1 MAVQYER
8 IKKTIAALAA
18 YGTLPQGGTTRLS
31 YTAEYLAAQ
40 AFLQR
45 EMLESGMLAEVDPI
59 GNLIG
64 TYVGREPEL
73 TAVMSGSHLD
83 TVPAGGNFDGA
94 LGIVAALECVRSWQE
109 EGYRPKRTVQVIVT
123 IEEECTAFGMACF
136 GVRVRGGEFKKQKPE
151 FIVHLTGGSLAECLQ
166 AAGLPHSALQDAA
179 VGFQDLA
186 AFVELHI
193 EQGADLEERG
203 LTCGAVTAIVGYD
216 RLFLTLH
223 GEANHA
229 GTTSMRRR
237 RDALAA
243 AAEVILGVKELA
255 EADDRFV
262 ATVGQLNVAPNA
274 VNIVPGKVQ
283 LAIETRAADDRVLA
297 EVRAKIMSL
306 LERTASKS
314 GVVIT
319 KENDFHVAA
328 VPLSESVRKVIE
340 QSAAECGVSF
350 QAMPSWAGHDAQIFA
365 ASGVPTGMIFVPSI
379 NGVSHS
385 KEESSDFQSVT
396 QAVKVLEKTLKTLA
410 EV

>member
-1 MAVQYER
+1 MMKNEAGVR
-8 IKKTIAALAA
+8 IEEMLCQLADATRIDGEIWRAA
-18 YGTLPQGGTTRLS
+18 YTLEDKIAKNILREWIEDLGL
-31 YTAEYLAAQ
+31 EY
-40 AFLQR
+40 R
-45 EMLESGMLAEVDPI
+45 EDAI
-59 GNLIG
+59 GNVYGRLPG
-64 TYVGREPEL
+64 TEPGTIL
-73 TAVMSGSHLD
+73 TGSHLD
-83 TVPAGGNFDGA
+83 TVKNGGKYDGA
-94 LGIVAALECVRSWQE
+94 LGVVTGVAALGYLKQSGFVPKHSLEVGGLMEE
-109 EGYRPKRTVQVIVT
+109 EGSRFPSGCQGSRAICGTLKEEDLEELSRDGVTLREALVSAGYRTEALKNVKRDDIRA
-123 IEEECTAFGMACF
+123 I
-136 GVRVRGGEFKKQKPE
+136 
-151 FIVHLTGGSLAECLQ
+151 
-166 AAGLPHSALQDAA
+166 
-179 VGFQDLA
+179 
-186 AFVELHI
+186 VELHI

-350 QAMPSWAGHDAQIFA
+350 QAMPSWAGHDAQIFC
-365 ASGVPTGMIFVPSI
+365 
-379 NGVSHS
+379 S
-385 KEESSDFQSVT
+385 KRRTYRNDFCTKYKWCQPF
-396 QAVKVLEKTLKTLA
+396 QRREQ
-410 EV
+410 

>member
-1 MAVQYER
+1 
-8 IKKTIAALAA
+8 
-18 YGTLPQGGTTRLS
+18 
-31 YTAEYLAAQ
+31 
-40 AFLQR
+40 
-45 EMLESGMLAEVDPI
+45 
-59 GNLIG
+59 
-64 TYVGREPEL
+64 
-73 TAVMSGSHLD
+73 
-83 TVPAGGNFDGA
+83 
-94 LGIVAALECVRSWQE
+94 
-109 EGYRPKRTVQVIVT
+109 
-123 IEEECTAFGMACF
+123 
-136 GVRVRGGEFKKQKPE
+136 
-151 FIVHLTGGSLAECLQ
+151 
-166 AAGLPHSALQDAA
+166 
-179 VGFQDLA
+179 
-186 AFVELHI
+186 
-193 EQGADLEERG
+193 
-203 LTCGAVTAIVGYD
+203 
-216 RLFLTLH
+216 
-223 GEANHA
+223 
-229 GTTSMRRR
+229 MRRR

-283 LAIETRAADDRVLA
+283 LAIETRAADDMVLA

-314 GVVIT
+314 GIMIT
-319 KENDFHVAA
+319 QENDFHVAA

-340 QSAAECGVSF
+340 QSAAECDVSC

-410 EV
+410 GV

>member
-109 EGYRPKRTVQVIVT
+109 EGYRPKRTAQVIAT

>member
-1 MAVQYER
+1 MITHFRQAIEETLPWLSSFGADPTGGMTRLLYSPEWLETQQQFKKRMAASGLETRFDEVGNLYGRLSGTEYPQEVVLSGSH
-8 IKKTIAALAA
+8 IDTVVNGGNLDGQFGALAA
-18 YGTLPQGGTTRLS
+18 WLAIDWLKTQYGAPLRTVEVVAMAEEEGSRFPYVFWGSKNIFGLANPDDVRNICDAKGNSFVDAMKACGFTLPN
-31 YTAEYLAAQ
+31 A
-40 AFLQR
+40 
-45 EMLESGMLAEVDPI
+45 P
-59 GNLIG
+59 
-64 TYVGREPEL
+64 L
-73 TAVMSGSHLD
+73 T
-83 TVPAGGNFDGA
+83 P
-94 LGIVAALECVRSWQE
+94 R
-109 EGYRPKRTVQVIVT
+109 
-123 IEEECTAFGMACF
+123 
-136 GVRVRGGEFKKQKPE
+136 
-151 FIVHLTGGSLAECLQ
+151 
-166 AAGLPHSALQDAA
+166 QDIK
-179 VGFQDLA
+179 

>member
-1 MAVQYER
+1 
-8 IKKTIAALAA
+8 
-18 YGTLPQGGTTRLS
+18 
-31 YTAEYLAAQ
+31 
-40 AFLQR
+40 
-45 EMLESGMLAEVDPI
+45 
-59 GNLIG
+59 
-64 TYVGREPEL
+64 
-73 TAVMSGSHLD
+73 
-83 TVPAGGNFDGA
+83 
-94 LGIVAALECVRSWQE
+94 
-109 EGYRPKRTVQVIVT
+109 
-123 IEEECTAFGMACF
+123 EECTAFGMACF

-151 FIVHLTGGSLAECLQ
+151 SIVHLTGGSLAECLQ

-193 EQGADLEERG
+193 EQGADLKERG

>member
-1 MAVQYER
+1 MAIQYER

-18 YGTLPQGGTTRLS
+18 YGTLLQGGTTRLS

-109 EGYRPKRTVQVIVT
+109 EGYRPKRTVQVIAT

-136 GVRVRGGEFKKQKPE
+136 GVRVRGGEFKKQQPE
-151 FIVHLTGGSLAECLQ
+151 SIMHLTGGSLAECLQ

-179 VGFQDLA
+179 VGFRDLA

-193 EQGADLEERG
+193 EQGAGLEERG

-243 AAEVILGVKELA
+243 AA
-255 EADDRFV
+255 D
-262 ATVGQLNVAPNA
+262 
-274 VNIVPGKVQ
+274 IVPGKVQ
-283 LAIETRAADDRVLA
+283 LAIETRAADDMVLA

-314 GVVIT
+314 GIMIT
-319 KENDFHVAA
+319 QENDFHVAA

-340 QSAAECGVSF
+340 QSAAECDVSC
-350 QAMPSWAGHDAQIFA
+350 
-365 ASGVPTGMIFVPSI
+365 PTGMIFVPSI

-385 KEESSDFQSVT
+385 KEESSDFQAVT

-410 EV
+410 GV

>member
-1 MAVQYER
+1 MAIQYER

-109 EGYRPKRTVQVIVT
+109 EGYRPKRTVRVIAT

-136 GVRVRGGEFKKQKPE
+136 GVRVRGGEFKKQQPE
-151 FIVHLTGGSLAECLQ
+151 SIVHLTGGSLAECLQ

-243 AAEVILGVKELA
+243 AAEVILGVNELA

-306 LERTASKS
+306 LERTACKS
-314 GVVIT
+314 GIVIT

>member
-1 MAVQYER
+1 
-8 IKKTIAALAA
+8 
-18 YGTLPQGGTTRLS
+18 
-31 YTAEYLAAQ
+31 
-40 AFLQR
+40 
-45 EMLESGMLAEVDPI
+45 
-59 GNLIG
+59 
-64 TYVGREPEL
+64 
-73 TAVMSGSHLD
+73 
-83 TVPAGGNFDGA
+83 
-94 LGIVAALECVRSWQE
+94 
-109 EGYRPKRTVQVIVT
+109 
-123 IEEECTAFGMACF
+123 
-136 GVRVRGGEFKKQKPE
+136 
-151 FIVHLTGGSLAECLQ
+151 
-166 AAGLPHSALQDAA
+166 
-179 VGFQDLA
+179 
-186 AFVELHI
+186 
-193 EQGADLEERG
+193 
-203 LTCGAVTAIVGYD
+203 
-216 RLFLTLH
+216 
-223 GEANHA
+223 
-229 GTTSMRRR
+229 MRRR

-262 ATVGQLNVAPNA
+262 ATVGQLNVAPNV

-297 EVRAKIMSL
+297 EVRAKIVSL

>member
-1 MAVQYER
+1 MMKNEAGVR
-8 IKKTIAALAA
+8 IEEMLCQLADATRIDGEIWRAA
-18 YGTLPQGGTTRLS
+18 YTLEDKIAKNILREWIEDLGL
-31 YTAEYLAAQ
+31 EY
-40 AFLQR
+40 R
-45 EMLESGMLAEVDPI
+45 EDAI
-59 GNLIG
+59 GNVYGRLPG
-64 TYVGREPEL
+64 TEPGTIL
-73 TAVMSGSHLD
+73 TGSHLD
-83 TVPAGGNFDGA
+83 TVKNGGKYDGA
-94 LGIVAALECVRSWQE
+94 LGVVTGVAALGYLKQSGFVPKHSLEVGGLMEE
-109 EGYRPKRTVQVIVT
+109 EGSRFPSGCQGSRAICGTLKEEDLEELSRDGVTLREALVSAGYQTEALKNVKRDDIRA
-123 IEEECTAFGMACF
+123 I
-136 GVRVRGGEFKKQKPE
+136 
-151 FIVHLTGGSLAECLQ
+151 
-166 AAGLPHSALQDAA
+166 
-179 VGFQDLA
+179 
-186 AFVELHI
+186 VELHI

-262 ATVGQLNVAPNA
+262 ATVGQLNVTPNA

-297 EVRAKIMSL
+297 EVRAKIVSL

>member
-109 EGYRPKRTVQVIVT
+109 EGYRPKRTVRVIAT

-136 GVRVRGGEFKKQKPE
+136 GVRVRGGEFKKQQPE
-151 FIVHLTGGSLAECLQ
+151 SIVHLTGGSLAECLQ

-243 AAEVILGVKELA
+243 AGEVIL
-255 EADDRFV
+255 
-262 ATVGQLNVAPNA
+262 
-274 VNIVPGKVQ
+274 
-283 LAIETRAADDRVLA
+283 
-297 EVRAKIMSL
+297 
-306 LERTASKS
+306 
-314 GVVIT
+314 
-319 KENDFHVAA
+319 
-328 VPLSESVRKVIE
+328 
-340 QSAAECGVSF
+340 
-350 QAMPSWAGHDAQIFA
+350 
-365 ASGVPTGMIFVPSI
+365 
-379 NGVSHS
+379 
-385 KEESSDFQSVT
+385 
-396 QAVKVLEKTLKTLA
+396 
-410 EV
+410 

>member
-1 MAVQYER
+1 MAIQYER

-109 EGYRPKRTVQVIVT
+109 EGYRPKRTVRVIAT

-136 GVRVRGGEFKKQKPE
+136 GVRVRGGEFKKQQPE
-151 FIVHLTGGSLAECLQ
+151 SIVHLTGGSLAECLQ
-166 AAGLPHSALQDAA
+166 EAGLPHSALQDAA

-203 LTCGAVTAIVGYD
+203 
-216 RLFLTLH
+216 LTLH

>member
-109 EGYRPKRTVQVIVT
+109 EGYRPKRTGQVIAT

>member
-1 MAVQYER
+1 MMKNEAGVR
-8 IKKTIAALAA
+8 IEEMLCQLADATRIDGEIWRAA
-18 YGTLPQGGTTRLS
+18 YTLEDKIAKNILREWIEDLGL
-31 YTAEYLAAQ
+31 EY
-40 AFLQR
+40 R
-45 EMLESGMLAEVDPI
+45 EDAI
-59 GNLIG
+59 GNVYGRLPG
-64 TYVGREPEL
+64 TEPGTVL
-73 TAVMSGSHLD
+73 TGSHLD
-83 TVPAGGNFDGA
+83 TVKNGGKYDGA
-94 LGIVAALECVRSWQE
+94 LGVVTGVAALGYLKQSGFVPKHSLEVVGLMEE
-109 EGYRPKRTVQVIVT
+109 EGSRFPSGCQGSRAICGTLKEEDLEELSRDGVTLREALVSAGYQTEALKNVKRDDIRA
-123 IEEECTAFGMACF
+123 I
-136 GVRVRGGEFKKQKPE
+136 
-151 FIVHLTGGSLAECLQ
+151 
-166 AAGLPHSALQDAA
+166 
-179 VGFQDLA
+179 
-186 AFVELHI
+186 VELHI

-262 ATVGQLNVAPNA
+262 ATVGQLNVTPNA

-306 LERTASKS
+306 LERPASKS